1 MLLPVILGCD
11 EFEPKADE
19 CIFVEYLKNMLDTLP
34 QTKPKAKLVARTVTF
49 LEKEFLAK
57 GVSG

>member
-1 MLLPVILGCD
+1 MD
-11 EFEPKADE
+11 FEPKADE

-34 QTKPKAKLVARTVTF
+34 QTQPKAKLVARTVTF